1 MKAHSPAQP
10 LTPLDKLKA
19 RQAQLDALVADGT
32 LSPQTAQPARAEL
45 ERQILAAVLGDAP
58 ATPGAAGAPAE
69 AVAGPGV
76 VTDEAAVRVRAPRAL
91 VLGTAAFVLV
101 FAAAGYAAK
110 GNLPGWSIGPGEGA
124 AVAAEGADASPESP
138 AQQAQIQGMVSQL
151 EGKLKSK
158 PDDAEGWRML
168 ARSYGVLQRYPD
180 AVTAHR
186 RVVALLPKDALALA
200 DLADAVAMANNRS
213 LDGEPEKLI
222 AQAIKLDPDNPKA
235 LAMAGSVAFSRG
247 DFKAAVAN
255 WEHAVKVA
263 DPASGYAQ
271 DLQGAVEE
279 ARKRA
284 GLPPAAPALPG
295 GGTVVGAAGAA
306 APAAPSAA
314 TAVSGRVSLKAGL
327 KSQVGPDDTVF
338 IFARAPSG
346 SRMPLAILRKKA
358 SELPLD
364 FTLDDS
370 LAMSPAARLSSAAQ
384 VVVGA
389 RISKTGTAMPGPG
402 DLEVLSATIAP
413 GTQGLKLEIGEPVR

>member
-1 MKAHSPAQP
+1 
-10 LTPLDKLKA
+10 
-19 RQAQLDALVADGT
+19 
-32 LSPQTAQPARAEL
+32 
-45 ERQILAAVLGDAP
+45 
-58 ATPGAAGAPAE
+58 
-69 AVAGPGV
+69 
-76 VTDEAAVRVRAPRAL
+76 
-91 VLGTAAFVLV
+91 
-101 FAAAGYAAK
+101 
-110 GNLPGWSIGPGEGA
+110 
-124 AVAAEGADASPESP
+124 
-138 AQQAQIQGMVSQL
+138 
-151 EGKLKSK
+151 
-158 PDDAEGWRML
+158 
-168 ARSYGVLQRYPD
+168 
-180 AVTAHR
+180 
-186 RVVALLPKDALALA
+186 VVALLPKDALALA

-295 GGTVVGAAGAA
+295 GSVVGSAGAA
-306 APAAPSAA
+306 VPEAPAAQSAA

-358 SELPLD
+358 SDLPLD

-389 RISKTGTAMPGPG
+389 RISKTGTATPGPG
-402 DLEVLSATIAP
+402 DLEVLTATIAP
-413 GTQGLKLEIGEPVR
+413 GTRGLKLEIGEPVR

>member
-1 MKAHSPAQP
+1 
-10 LTPLDKLKA
+10 
-19 RQAQLDALVADGT
+19 
-32 LSPQTAQPARAEL
+32 
-45 ERQILAAVLGDAP
+45 
-58 ATPGAAGAPAE
+58 
-69 AVAGPGV
+69 
-76 VTDEAAVRVRAPRAL
+76 
-91 VLGTAAFVLV
+91 
-101 FAAAGYAAK
+101 
-110 GNLPGWSIGPGEGA
+110 
-124 AVAAEGADASPESP
+124 
-138 AQQAQIQGMVSQL
+138 
-151 EGKLKSK
+151 
-158 PDDAEGWRML
+158 
-168 ARSYGVLQRYPD
+168 
-180 AVTAHR
+180 
-186 RVVALLPKDALALA
+186 
-200 DLADAVAMANNRS
+200 
-213 LDGEPEKLI
+213 
-222 AQAIKLDPDNPKA
+222 
-235 LAMAGSVAFSRG
+235 MAGSVAFSRG